1 MRIKFCAVH
10 QNFVEILGIVQNTN
24 LSSLRL
30 SVFSSSYTKS
40 FYMELIKLEIK
51 GFKSFGEKITINFNE
66 GVTAI
71 VGPNGCGKSNVV
83 DAIRWVLGE
92 QSTKMLRS
100 EKMENIIFNGTK
112 TRKAAN
118 LAEVSLTFDNN
129 KNVLPTEFTTVTV
142 TRKLYRNGDSEYRL
156 NDVKCRL
163 KDITDLF
170 LDTGIGS
177 DTYSIIELKMIDEI
191 IANKDNSRRNLFEE
205 ASGISKYKVRK
216 KQTLNKLKDTE
227 ADLSRVDDLLFEIT
241 KNLKSLESQAKKADK
256 YFKIKEEY
264 KEASVGLA
272 YYRIDNFSRDLQ
284 SLGEK
289 EKDLQGKLTLTMEQI
304 DSKEQLLRK
313 DREEIL
319 AKEKNLAAQQKA
331 TNEYNNKIRA
341 YESEKKIKNERLH
354 HLQEREARMATD
366 LNLDKQQ
373 LSHVEH
379 TIKRLNEELYA
390 EQAKLDVFQSDIEKN
405 KQEVDEL
412 RVQQQSAK
420 SKLDSFISENN
431 TIQNNIYKVEK
442 DIAVLR
448 IQQEAL
454 EQESLRNVTDT
465 SSKVEELTQFNAVVK
480 DLQAK
485 LAVQEDA
492 YTQAMEAEDALNNRI
507 QEVESILQQTQ
518 QELRQEQRIADAK
531 QNEYNLTKSLV
542 DNLEGFPESIKFL
555 RKNAGWSKPYPL
567 FSDILFCQEEYRV
580 AIENYLEQVMNH
592 YVVDSEQDAI
602 QAINL
607 LSDSS
612 RGRANFFVL
621 ERIEKSQSIDSTI
634 ISEDLIPALHVITVD
649 EKYKNLCI
657 ELLKNVYL
665 IKTNDPKAIENVPMH
680 EGAVIL
686 HHEGKFS
693 KYKLGLSGGSVGL
706 FEGKRIGRAKNL
718 EILSKEIKRL
728 NQRIAELQ
736 ELENQK
742 TGELAALKAQSQKQL
757 IDELRIQLNRI
768 QNEWTSVK
776 TKQEQYE
783 AFISSSQNRK
793 QDIEQKL
800 SVIVQDLSQL
810 EPELKI
816 LKAESDARQKQ
827 LTDLQSAYQELDD
840 ILTDKSAAY
849 NQENIRLHQQ
859 QNKVAGLQKDLE
871 YRESQITAL
880 ETRINNH
887 SAEVEHIKAAILEA
901 MKFTDSS
908 DEDLKDLYA
917 QKVTL
922 EEALREMEEEFYTS
936 RKAINDLEE
945 EITSLRKSKDQLDF
959 LITEIKDQ
967 KTTLQIDLNSLKERL
982 AVEFNIDLKE
992 LLEGEMPEIS
1002 QSVEELGALCTRLKK
1017 QLDDFGTINPM
1028 AKEAYDEINER
1039 HNFIAKEKNDLL
1051 EAKATL
1057 MATIQEI
1064 DDSAN
1069 EKFMQAFTAVREN
1082 FIKVFRSLFN
1092 QEDSCDLVLSDPK
1105 NPLDSDIDIVA
1116 QPKGKKPLSINQLS
1130 GGEKTL
1136 TSTALLFAL
1145 YLLKPAPFCIFDEV
1159 DAPLDDTNI
1168 DKFNK
1173 IIREFSNQSQFI
1185 VVSHNKRTIAS
1196 TDIVYGVTMVE
1207 QGISRVV
1214 PVDLREVA

>member
-1 MRIKFCAVH
+1 MD
-10 QNFVEILGIVQNTN
+10 ILLNVQNTN
-24 LSSLRL
+24 LSSLRY
-30 SVFSSSYTKS
+30 SVFSASYIKC

-51 GFKSFGEKITINFNE
+51 GFKSFGDKITINFNE

-112 TRKAAN
+112 TRKPAN
-118 LAEVSLTFDNN
+118 LAEVSLTFNNN

-142 TRKLYRNGDSEYRL
+142 TRKLYRNGESEYRL

-216 KQTLNKLKDTE
+216 KQTLSKLKDTE
-227 ADLSRVDDLLFEIT
+227 ADLSRVDDLLYEIT

-264 KEASVGLA
+264 QEASVGLA
-272 YYRIDNFSRDLQ
+272 YYRIDSFSRDLQ

-289 EKDLQGKLTLTMEQI
+289 EKDLQGKLKNSIEQI

-313 DREEIL
+313 SREEML

-354 HLQEREARMATD
+354 HLQEREARMATE

-379 TIKRLNEELYA
+379 TLKRLNEELYE
-390 EQAKLDVFQSDIEKN
+390 EQAKLDVFQTDI
-405 KQEVDEL
+405 D
-412 RVQQQSAK
+412 K
-420 SKLDSFISENN
+420 SKLEVEELRGQQRSAKTKLDKFVDENSN
-431 TIQNNIYKVEK
+431 IQNNIYKIEK
-442 DIAVLR
+442 DIAVLH

-454 EQESLRNVTDT
+454 EQEALRTVSDT
-465 SSKVEELTQFNAVVK
+465 SSKVEELTQFNVVVK

-485 LAVQEDA
+485 LAVQEEA
-492 YTQAMEAEDALNNRI
+492 YAQAMEAENKLNQHI
-507 QEVESILQQTQ
+507 QDVETTLQQTQ
-518 QELRQEQRIADAK
+518 HELRHEQRIVDAK

-555 RKNAGWSKPYPL
+555 RKNAGWAKSYPL

-592 YVVDSEQDAI
+592 YVVDTQQDAI

-621 ERIEKSQSIDSTI
+621 EHIGENQSIHNTLI
-634 ISEDLIPALHVITVD
+634 TEDLIPAMHVITVD
-649 EKYKNLCI
+649 DKYKNLCM

-665 IKTNDPKAIENVPMH
+665 IKTNDSKAIETVRPH
-680 EGAVIL
+680 DDAVLL

-693 KYKLGLSGGSVGL
+693 KHRLGLSGGSVGL

-718 EILSKEIKRL
+718 EILSKEIKSL
-728 NQRIAELQ
+728 NNKIVDFQK
-736 ELENQK
+736 LENEK
-742 TGELAALKAQSQKQL
+742 IGELASLKSQSQKDF
-757 IDELRIQLNRI
+757 IDELRMQLNRI

-793 QDIEQKL
+793 QDIEHKL
-800 SVIVQDLSQL
+800 SSIQEELAQL
-810 EPELKI
+810 EPQLKI
-816 LKAESDARQKQ
+816 LKAESDERQKQ
-827 LTDLQSAYQELDD
+827 LADLQLAFQELDD
-840 ILTDKSAAY
+840 IVTDKSASY

-859 QNKVAGLQKDLE
+859 HNKVSGIQKDLE
-871 YRESQITAL
+871 YRESQKEAL
-880 ETRINNH
+880 ENRINNH
-887 SAEVEHIKAAILEA
+887 NAEVEHIKAAIKEA
-901 MKFTDSS
+901 MSFTDTS
-908 DEDLKDLYA
+908 DDDLKELYE
-917 QKVTL
+917 QKVTM
-922 EEALREMEEEFYTS
+922 EEELQEMEEHFYAS
-936 RKAINDLEE
+936 RKAIHDLEE
-945 EITSLRKSKDQLDF
+945 EVTALRKSKDQLDF
-959 LITEIKDQ
+959 LISEIKDQ

-982 AVEFNIDLKE
+982 AVEFNIDIKE
-992 LLEGEMPEIS
+992 LLGGQMPKIS
-1002 QSVEELGALCTRLKK
+1002 QSAEELGSLCTRLKK

-1069 EKFMQAFTAVREN
+1069 EKFMYAFTAVREN

-1092 QEDSCDLVLSDPK
+1092 PEDSCDLVLSDPK
-1105 NPLDSDIDIVA
+1105 NPLESDIDIIA

-1168 DKFNK
+1168 DKFTK
-1173 IIREFSNQSQFI
+1173 IIREFSRESQFI